1 MRALTVMNPWATMI
15 WAGEK
20 TVEWRS
26 WKTDYRGDL
35 LITSSA
41 KRVRGC
47 VCGHALCVVTLAD
60 VVPFERKHI
69 KPACLDGMPDPIG
82 YAWILENRRMIQPVA
97 VKGKLNLW
105 NCDIPIEFWPMD
117 CSEEE
122 AEKILKEKFDPL
134 IYAPV
139 KR

>member
-1 MRALTVMNPWATMI
+1 MKALTVQNPWATMI

-26 WKTDYRGDL
+26 WKTAHRGDI

-47 VCGHALCVVTLAD
+47 VCGYALCVVTLAD
-60 VVPFERKHI
+60 VVPFERKHL
-69 KPACLDGMPDPIG
+69 KAAGMSEMPDPIG
-82 YAWILENRRMIQPVA
+82 YAWVLENRRMIQPVA

-105 NCDIPIEFWPMD
+105 ECDIPLDFWPLD
-117 CSEEE
+117 CTESE
-122 AEKILKEKFDPL
+122 AEKILAEKFDPL

>member
-1 MRALTVMNPWATMI
+1 A
-15 WAGEK
+15 
-20 TVEWRS
+20 
-26 WKTDYRGDL
+26 YRGDI

-47 VCGHALCVVTLAD
+47 VCGYALCVARLVD

-82 YAWILENRRMIQPVA
+82 YAWILDNIRMIQPVA

-105 NCDIPIEFWPMD
+105 NCDDIPLDFWPMD
-117 CSEEE
+117 CTEAE
-122 AEKILKEKFDPL
+122 AEKLLKEKYDPL
-134 IYAPV
+134 IYAP
-139 KR
+139 KH